1 MKTSLVITTINK
13 LNTNLRNFIKKC
25 KIKNWDLF
33 IIGDRKTP
41 IKSNKNK
48 AYYYDINRQRKIKFK
63 FAKICPENSY
73 SRKNIGYLLS
83 YKNGNEIIVET
94 DDDNIPNKK
103 FFRKIQI
110 RHKVKKVKNK
120 SWVNI
125 YDLFVK
131 KKGEELW
138 PRGLPLDELLKNKI
152 NLSKKKMNKNFLLQQ
167 GVSEINPDV
176 DAIFRFSKKNIN
188 IKFKDFKVSL
198 GKSLSPFNSQNTIWH
213 KSLLPIMYL
222 PVTCTM
228 RCTDIWRSLIALKIL
243 QINNLEILFFG
254 TTMYQIRNQHDL
266 FKDFSDEI
274 PAYLNNKKIL
284 NVINKIKLKKGKKFF
299 SYNLKKCYDE
309 LVKNQIFISKE
320 KKYINAWLEDCKKI
334 ISE

>member
-1 MKTSLVITTINK
+1 
-13 LNTNLRNFIKKC
+13 
-25 KIKNWDLF
+25 
-33 IIGDRKTP
+33 
-41 IKSNKNK
+41 
-48 AYYYDINRQRKIKFK
+48 
-63 FAKICPENSY
+63 
-73 SRKNIGYLLS
+73 
-83 YKNGNEIIVET
+83 
-94 DDDNIPNKK
+94 
-103 FFRKIQI
+103 
-110 RHKVKKVKNK
+110 
-120 SWVNI
+120 
-125 YDLFVK
+125 
-131 KKGEELW
+131 
-138 PRGLPLDELLKNKI
+138 
-152 NLSKKKMNKNFLLQQ
+152 MNKNFLLQQ